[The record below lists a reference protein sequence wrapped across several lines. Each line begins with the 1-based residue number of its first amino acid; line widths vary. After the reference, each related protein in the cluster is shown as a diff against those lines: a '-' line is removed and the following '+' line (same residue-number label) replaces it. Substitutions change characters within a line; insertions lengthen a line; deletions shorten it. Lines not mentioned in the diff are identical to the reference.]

1 MVLHYAP
8 LVILIVG
15 NALKRM
21 DSQMEECA
29 RVLGASRNAI
39 AFKII
44 IPLVRPAL
52 LSAALL
58 IFADCIGE
66 FALPYI
72 LGLPVH
78 FDTLSTGLYRA
89 IGTRQSG
96 VAAVIATVIMLM
108 GMLTLMLD
116 MKMLREAKRFVTVGG
131 KGVMERRSHLGRW
144 RIAAG
149 TIPLLFVALG
159 VAIPLLTLFLSTIM
173 ILPGRFTADNFTL
186 AYWIGHDLDTVALR
200 NGIL

>member
-1 MVLHYAP
+1 MAYGYFPLVVIMILHYTP

-29 RVLGASRNAI
+29 QVLGASLTSS
-39 AFKII
+39 
-44 IPLVRPAL
+44 PLKL
-52 LSAALL
+52 LFRWFARRCFPRLL

-96 VAAVIATVIMLM
+96 VAVIATVIMLM
-108 GMLTLMLD
+108 
-116 MKMLREAKRFVTVGG
+116 EC
-131 KGVMERRSHLGRW
+131 
-144 RIAAG
+144 
-149 TIPLLFVALG
+149 
-159 VAIPLLTLFLSTIM
+159 
-173 ILPGRFTADNFTL
+173 
-186 AYWIGHDLDTVALR
+186 
-200 NGIL
+200 